1 MSGPNKQPGPKSP
14 QDRKDRDMKTWGRE
28 GINISMCTDT
38 FFFFRVGKMILYP
51 ALPQMFSQLYSCS
64 CTNMRQSRALCK
76 YYDRPETPGGKLW
89 SPVWLLS

>member
-14 QDRKDRDMKTWGRE
+14 QERKDRDMKTWGRE

-38 FFFFRVGKMILYP
+38 FFFRVGKMILYP